1 MFILSNVH
9 RLAKNILITC
19 PIYEGLLKCA
29 LSMLLGIANDG
40 SVQALGLQ
48 LPDGGNNG

>member
-1 MFILSNVH
+1 VCLEYAFD
-9 RLAKNILITC
+9 
-19 PIYEGLLKCA
+19 LL
-29 LSMLLGIANDG
+29 LQLGIANDG